1 MGIVVM
7 VMVKIMTLLTI
18 RLKQQPVPV
27 SAGQVSF
34 RCQPVDNDDE
44 INGITVVVV
53 VYCLKY
59 KVHSCWKQRRF
70 YHNLSLNM
78 SKPPLYDGP
87 NVDEARYVAQTVSE
101 MVPV

>member
-1 MGIVVM
+1 MLLLMTMVTMIKMMKMRTVM
-7 VMVKIMTLLTI
+7 LVTM
-18 RLKQQPVPV
+18 
-27 SAGQVSF
+27 
-34 RCQPVDNDDE
+34 
-44 INGITVVVV
+44 VVVV

-101 MVPV
+101 MVLV